1 MISYEP
7 LFQTMR
13 EKKVSSYELDKRGFP
28 RSTYYAIKHGKG
40 ITTNSINQLCS
51 ILHCSVSDVVNI
63 LKKNRSCLKNAGK
76 IPLYD
81 TVPQSGI
88 WYLYL
93 KISSLYALFTQKL
106 MQFFQYAL
114 PAVLYGFSAAAVY
127 FCRIRNS
134 DPIKIKQFNQPGI
147 CIRQLS

>member
-1 MISYEP
+1 MSLINVVFHV
-7 LFQTMR
+7 LLIMR
-13 EKKVSSYELDKRGFP
+13 SNM
-28 RSTYYAIKHGKG
+28 GKG
-40 ITTNSINQLCS
+40 SLRTPLTNSVPSS
-51 ILHCSVSDVVNI
+51 IAAYPMWLNI
-63 LKKNRSCLKNAGK
+63 LKKNRSRLKNVGK

-81 TVPQSGI
+81 TVSQSGI

-106 MQFFQYAL
+106 AQFSQYAL
-114 PAVLYGFSAAAVY
+114 PAVLYGFSAAAIY

-134 DPIKIKQFNQPGI
+134 NPVKIKQFHQPGI

>member
-51 ILHCSVSDVVNI
+51 ILQTLVKHTVAINVPRAAWI
-63 LKKNRSCLKNAGK
+63 L
-76 IPLYD
+76 
-81 TVPQSGI
+81 
-88 WYLYL
+88 
-93 KISSLYALFTQKL
+93 
-106 MQFFQYAL
+106 
-114 PAVLYGFSAAAVY
+114 
-127 FCRIRNS
+127 
-134 DPIKIKQFNQPGI
+134 
-147 CIRQLS
+147 